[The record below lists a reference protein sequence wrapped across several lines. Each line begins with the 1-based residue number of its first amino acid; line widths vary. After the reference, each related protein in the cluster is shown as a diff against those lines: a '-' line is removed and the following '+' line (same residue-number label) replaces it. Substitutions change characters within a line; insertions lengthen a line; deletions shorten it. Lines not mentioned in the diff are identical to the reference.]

1 VKIAFWGAAAAIA
14 FTYVIAPIVIIVRGL
29 LRPRPAQPAPI
40 EPSVAVVIAARNEA
54 ARIGDRVDN
63 LATLDYPPERLQV
76 VIASDGSEDDTVA
89 IARRRAA
96 DAPQLDVA
104 VLDLGRVGKA
114 EALNAAIT
122 RTTAEVVVFS
132 DANTAFAPDAIRQIV
147 AWFADPE
154 VGGVAGNQVYLPR
167 SATIDDSHGERG
179 YWDVDRILKRAESAA
194 GSTISATGALYALRR
209 ELVPTVIGGVTD
221 DFYVSTAVVAA
232 GRRLVFAPDAVA
244 LEPPAPGS
252 RLEYR
257 RKARI
262 MTRGLRGV
270 AARSSLLDPR
280 RHGFYSFQL
289 LWHKVLRRVMVIP
302 LIVIA
307 VSSLAL
313 AGAGLVYRLVAVA
326 QVAGYL
332 LAAAGLASPRS
343 RLGRTRTAA
352 LAAFFVMVNAAS
364 LEAIW
369 NLLTNRRIDRWEPR
383 RDDGSATPTRGPV
396 ADAAAAN
403 DGDRSTDAATDEVA

>member
-1 VKIAFWGAAAAIA
+1 MIARSGFWVAAGMVA
-14 FTYVIAPIVIIVRGL
+14 FTYVVAPLVVVVRGL
-29 LRPRPAQPAPI
+29 LRPKPVHAASV
-40 EPSVAVVIAARNEA
+40 EPSVAIVIAARNEA
-54 ARIGDRVDN
+54 DHIGARLDN
-63 LATLDYPPERLQV
+63 LAGLDYPADRLGV
-76 VIASDGSEDDTVA
+76 VIASDGSDDDTVA
-89 IARRRAA
+89 IARERAA
-96 DAPQLDVA
+96 RSPRLDIR

-114 EALNAAIT
+114 DALNAAIET
-122 RTTAEVVVFS
+122 VSAEIVVFS
-132 DANTAFAPDAIRQIV
+132 DANTAFAPDAIRQV
-147 AWFADPE
+147 AAPFADPS

-167 SATIDDSHGERG
+167 GSKIEDSHGERG
-179 YWDVDRILKRAESAA
+179 YWDLDRVLKRAESAA

-209 ELVPTVIGGVTD
+209 ELVPTVIAGVTD

-244 LEPPAPGS
+244 YEPPAPGA

-270 AARSSLLDPR
+270 AARRSLLDPR

-289 LWHKVLRRVMVIP
+289 VWHKLLRRLMVVP
-302 LIVIA
+302 LAVIGLT
-307 VSSLAL
+307 SLAL
-313 AGAGLVYRLVAVA
+313 VRSGTLYRLVALA

-332 LAAAGLASPRS
+332 LAAVGLLAPRS
-343 RLGRTRTAA
+343 RLGRSRPAG

-364 LEAIW
+364 AEAVW

-383 RDDGSATPTRGPV
+383 RAESESLSPSADD
-396 ADAAAAN
+396 
-403 DGDRSTDAATDEVA
+403 EQ